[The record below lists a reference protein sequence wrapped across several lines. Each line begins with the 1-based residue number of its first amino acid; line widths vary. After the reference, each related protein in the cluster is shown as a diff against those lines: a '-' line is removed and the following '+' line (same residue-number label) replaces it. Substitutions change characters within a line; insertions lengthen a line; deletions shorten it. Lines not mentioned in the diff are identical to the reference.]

1 MARPSLPNV
10 ISANRLELLQ
20 IADSYAREKSVD
32 RETVFRAI
40 EETVE
45 RSLRPRYGSQ
55 QDIRA
60 QINPDTGEIRVFRHQ
75 EVVEEV
81 DNPYTQLDLATA
93 RRQDPEAE
101 IGSVLR
107 TELPLAGLDRAGSQ
121 AGKQTMHKRMRAA
134 ERESQFEEFRDRV
147 GDIITGTV
155 KLVERGNV
163 ILDVQRGEAVMRR
176 DQSIPRENFRIGDRV
191 RALIIEVQNENPGP
205 QVLLSRSSPH
215 FMHKLFAQ
223 EVPEVYEGTIEFR
236 GIARDPGSRA
246 KIAVV
251 SNNSSIDPVGAC
263 VGMRGSRVQT
273 IVNELHGE
281 RIDVIPWSPDPEAF
295 ITSALQP
302 ARVVDVILD
311 EAQKSAKVIVPPED
325 DNQSKAIGRR
335 GQNVRLAS
343 KLTGWQISIIPED
356 EYSAMEA
363 TEREERIRLFMDRL
377 QIDEQEAMILNSGGM
392 RSLEDIEEAA
402 PEDFSGLEG
411 LDAARIQSIQ
421 ETARACLDEEETA
434 RFAALRELGM
444 EPELLEFL
452 VECNFDIDH
461 IEAIARHEDRSK
473 REPVIRKLKH
483 FADLTT
489 DEICGDEVRVA
500 GRTRRRV
507 GILSRFNLPE
517 EGIDT
522 IVMHARVRAGFFT
535 AEEVFGGGSAA
546 KPADAPG
553 EGEDGAEADPAE
565 ADLAEADPAEADPAE
580 ADLAEADGA
589 EADLADADADLAE
602 ERDAAPADGPAD

>member
-1 MARPSLPNV
+1 MAKPLPSGII

-32 RETVFRAI
+32 RDTVFRAI

-45 RSLRPRYGSQ
+45 RSLRPRYGSN

-60 QINPDTGEIRVFRHQ
+60 NINPESGEIRVFRYQ
-75 EVVEEV
+75 EVVESVE
-81 DNPYTQLDLATA
+81 NPYTQVDLDSA
-93 RRQDPEAE
+93 RRHDPDAVVGGT
-101 IGSVLR
+101 IR
-107 TELPLAGLDRAGSQ
+107 TELPLAGLDRTGSQ

-134 ERESQFEEFRDRV
+134 ERESQFAEFKDRV
-147 GDIITGTV
+147 GDIITGSV

-176 DQSIPRENFRIGDRV
+176 DQSIPRENFRIGDRL

-205 QVLLSRSSPH
+205 QILLSRSSPH

-223 EVPEVYEGTIEFR
+223 EVPEVYEGIIEFR

-281 RIDVIPWSPDPEAF
+281 RIDVIPWSADPEAF
-295 ITSALQP
+295 ITASLQP
-302 ARVVDVILD
+302 ARVVDVILNED
-311 EAQKSAKVIVPPED
+311 QKTAKVIVPPED

-356 EYSAMEA
+356 EYSTMEA
-363 TEREERIRLFMDRL
+363 SEREERIQLFMERL
-377 QIDEQEAMILNSGGM
+377 GVDEQEAMILNSNGM
-392 RSLEDIEEAA
+392 RSLEDIEEAD
-402 PEDFSGLEG
+402 PEDFVGMEG
-411 LDAARIQSIQ
+411 LDSERVGSIQ
-421 ETARACLDEEETA
+421 ATARECLDQEESA
-434 RFAALRELGM
+434 RFAALREMGL
-444 EPELLEFL
+444 EEELLEFL
-452 VECNFDIDH
+452 VECNFDIEH

-473 REPVIRKLKH
+473 KERVIRTLKH

-500 GRTRRRV
+500 GRVRRRV
-507 GILSRFNLPE
+507 GILSKFNLPE

-522 IVMHARVRAGFFT
+522 IIMHARVRAGYFT
-535 AEEVFGGGSAA
+535 AEQVFGSGS
-546 KPADAPG
+546 KRPG
-553 EGEDGAEADPAE
+553 SEPTGSEPTGSEPTGSEPTGTHRRRACYRRRQLIARA
-565 ADLAEADPAEADPAE
+565 
-580 ADLAEADGA
+580 
-589 EADLADADADLAE
+589 
-602 ERDAAPADGPAD
+602 RS

>member
-1 MARPSLPNV
+1 MAKPLPSGII

-45 RSLRPRYGSQ
+45 RSLRPRYGSN

-60 QINPDTGEIRVFRHQ
+60 NISPETGEIRVFRYQ
-75 EVVEEV
+75 EVVDSVE
-81 DNPYTQLDLATA
+81 NPYTQIDLDSA
-93 RRQDPEAE
+93 RRRDPDAVVGGT
-101 IGSVLR
+101 IK
-107 TELPLAGLDRAGSQ
+107 TELPLAGLDRTGSQ

-134 ERESQFEEFRDRV
+134 ERESQFAEFKDRV
-147 GDIITGTV
+147 GDVITGTV

-163 ILDVQRGEAVMRR
+163 ILDIQRGEAVMRR
-176 DQSIPRENFRIGDRV
+176 DQSIPRENFRIGDRL

-205 QVLLSRSSPH
+205 QILLSRSSPH

-223 EVPEVYEGTIEFR
+223 EVPEVYEGIIEFR

-281 RIDVIPWSPDPEAF
+281 RIDVIPWSADPEAF
-295 ITSALQP
+295 ITASLQP

-311 EAQKSAKVIVPPED
+311 EDPKTAKVIVPPED

-356 EYSAMEA
+356 EYSTMEA
-363 TEREERIRLFMDRL
+363 SEREGRIQLFMERL
-377 QIDEQEAMILNSGGM
+377 GIDEQEAMILNSSGM
-392 RSLEDIEEAA
+392 RNLEDLEEAD
-402 PEDFSGLEG
+402 PEDFVGVEG
-411 LDAARIQSIQ
+411 LDSERVESIQ
-421 ETARACLDEEETA
+421 ATARECLDQEESA
-434 RFAALRELGM
+434 RFAALREMGL
-444 EPELLEFL
+444 EEELLEFL
-452 VECNFDIDH
+452 VECNFDIEH
-461 IEAIARHEDRSK
+461 IEAVARHEDRSK
-473 REPVIRKLKH
+473 KEPVIRTLKH

-500 GRTRRRV
+500 GRIRRRV
-507 GILSRFNLPE
+507 GILSKFNLPE
-517 EGIDT
+517 EGIET
-522 IVMHARVRAGFFT
+522 IIMHARVRAGYFT
-535 AEEVFGGGSAA
+535 AEQVFGSGSKRPVGG
-546 KPADAPG
+546 PA
-553 EGEDGAEADPAE
+553 
-565 ADLAEADPAEADPAE
+565 
-580 ADLAEADGA
+580 ADGA
-589 EADLADADADLAE
+589 S
-602 ERDAAPADGPAD
+602 

>member
-1 MARPSLPNV
+1 MAKSLPTGI

-45 RSLRPRYGSQ
+45 RSLRPRYGTQ

-60 QINPDTGEIRVFRHQ
+60 KINPETGEIRVFRYQ
-75 EVVEEV
+75 EIVEQVE
-81 DNPYTQLDLATA
+81 NPYTQIDLVSA
-93 RRQDPEAE
+93 RRRDPEAA
-101 IGSVLR
+101 IGGTVR
-107 TELPLAGLDRAGSQ
+107 TELPLSGLDRAGSQ

-134 ERESQFEEFRDRV
+134 ERESQFAEFKDRV

-223 EVPEVYEGTIEFR
+223 EVPEVYEGIIEFR

-281 RIDVIPWSPDPEAF
+281 RIDVIPWSVDPEAF
-295 ITSALQP
+295 ITAALQP

-311 EAQKSAKVIVPPED
+311 EDQKTAKVIVPPED

-363 TEREERIRLFMDRL
+363 AEREERIQLFMNRL
-377 QIDEQEAMILNSGGM
+377 GIDEQEAMILNSSGM
-392 RSLEDIEEAA
+392 RSLEDIEEAD
-402 PEDFSGLEG
+402 PEDFVGVEG
-411 LDAARIQSIQ
+411 LDPERVQAIQAIARQ
-421 ETARACLDEEETA
+421 CLDEEESA
-434 RFAALRELGM
+434 RFAALRELGL
-444 EPELLEFL
+444 EEELLDFL
-452 VECNFDIDH
+452 VECNFDIEH
-461 IEAIARHEDRSK
+461 IEAIAWHDDRSK
-473 REPVIRKLKH
+473 KEPVIRTLRH

-500 GRTRRRV
+500 GRIRRRV
-507 GILSRFNLPE
+507 GILSKFNLPE
-517 EGIDT
+517 DGIDT
-522 IVMHARVRAGFFT
+522 IIMHARVRAGYFT
-535 AEEVFGGGSAA
+535 AEQVFGSGSG
-546 KPADAPG
+546 APG
-553 EGEDGAEADPAE
+553 GRGRANDRSAGAS
-565 ADLAEADPAEADPAE
+565 
-580 ADLAEADGA
+580 
-589 EADLADADADLAE
+589 
-602 ERDAAPADGPAD
+602 R

>member
-1 MARPSLPNV
+1 MAKLSPTGV

-32 RETVFRAI
+32 RATVFRAI

-45 RSLRPRYGSQ
+45 RALRPVYGSQ

-60 QINPDTGEIRVFRHQ
+60 SIDPDTGEIRAFRHQ
-75 EVVEEV
+75 DVVEEV
-81 DNPYTQLDLATA
+81 DNVYTQIDLKSA
-93 RRQDPEAE
+93 RRQDPDAE
-101 IGSVLR
+101 IGGTIR

-134 ERESQFEEFRDRV
+134 ERESQYAEFKDRV
-147 GDIITGTV
+147 GDIVTGTV

-176 DQSIPRENFRIGDRV
+176 DQSIPRESFRVGDRV
-191 RALIIEVQNENPGP
+191 RALIVEVQNENPGP

-215 FMHKLFAQ
+215 FMRKLFAQ

-246 KIAVV
+246 KIAVI
-251 SNNSSIDPVGAC
+251 SNNASIDPVGAC

-281 RIDVIPWSPDPEAF
+281 RIDVIPWSADPEAF

-311 EAQKSAKVIVPPED
+311 EEQKSAKVIVPPED

-343 KLTGWQISIIPED
+343 RLTGWQISIIPED
-356 EYSAMEA
+356 EFSAMEA

-377 QIDEQEAMILNSGGM
+377 GVDEQEAMILNSSGM
-392 RSLEDIEEAA
+392 RNLEDLEEAD
-402 PEDFSGLEG
+402 PDDFAGVDG
-411 LDAARIQSIQ
+411 LDPARVEAIQAV
-421 ETARACLDEEETA
+421 ARQCLDEEESA

-444 EPELLEFL
+444 EDDLLEFL
-452 VECNFDIDH
+452 LECNFDIEH

-473 REPVIRKLKH
+473 REPVIRTLKH

-500 GRTRRRV
+500 GRIRRRV

-517 EGIDT
+517 EDIDT
-522 IVMHARVRAGFFT
+522 IIMNARVRAGYFT
-535 AEEVFGGGSAA
+535 VEQVFGSGDS
-546 KPADAPG
+546 PDEDAPDDDSPDG
-553 EGEDGAEADPAE
+553 GASDGAGDSPAE
-565 ADLAEADPAEADPAE
+565 AA
-580 ADLAEADGA
+580 
-589 EADLADADADLAE
+589 
-602 ERDAAPADGPAD
+602 

>member
-1 MARPSLPNV
+1 MAKPIPSGI

-45 RSLRPRYGSQ
+45 RSLRPRYGSH

-60 QINPDTGEIRVFRHQ
+60 HINPETGEIRVFRYQ
-75 EVVEEV
+75 EVVEQVE
-81 DNPYTQLDLATA
+81 NPYTQIDLASA
-93 RRQDPEAE
+93 RRRDPEVAVGGT
-101 IGSVLR
+101 IQ
-107 TELPLAGLDRAGSQ
+107 TELPLSSLDRAGSQ

-134 ERESQFEEFRDRV
+134 ERESQYAEFKDRV

-191 RALIIEVQNENPGP
+191 RALIIDVQKDNPGP

-223 EVPEVYEGTIEFR
+223 EVPEVYEGIIEFR

-281 RIDVIPWSPDPEAF
+281 RIDVIPWSADPEAF
-295 ITSALQP
+295 ITAALQP

-311 EAQKSAKVIVPPED
+311 EDQKTAKVIVPPED

-356 EYSAMEA
+356 EYSTMEA
-363 TEREERIRLFMDRL
+363 TEREERIKLFMDKL
-377 QIDEQEAMILNSGGM
+377 GIDEHEAMILNSSGM
-392 RSLEDIEEAA
+392 RSLEDIEESD
-402 PEDFSGLEG
+402 PDDLLGVEG
-411 LDAARIQSIQ
+411 LDPERVEAIQAIARERLDQ
-421 ETARACLDEEETA
+421 EEAE
-434 RFAALRELGM
+434 RFAALREVGV
-444 EPELLEFL
+444 EEELLEFL
-452 VECNFDIDH
+452 VEANFDIEH

-473 REPVIRKLKH
+473 REPVIRTLKH

-500 GRTRRRV
+500 GRVRRRV

-517 EGIDT
+517 ENIDT
-522 IVMHARVRAGFFT
+522 IIMHARVRAGYFT
-535 AEEVFGGGSAA
+535 AEQVFGSGSE
-546 KPADAPG
+546 PLGSEID
-553 EGEDGAEADPAE
+553 
-565 ADLAEADPAEADPAE
+565 
-580 ADLAEADGA
+580 
-589 EADLADADADLAE
+589 AE
-602 ERDAAPADGPAD
+602 EEAAD

>member
-1 MARPSLPNV
+1 MAKPLPSGII

-32 RETVFRAI
+32 RDTVFRAI

-45 RSLRPRYGSQ
+45 RSLRPRYGSN

-60 QINPDTGEIRVFRHQ
+60 NINPETGEIRVFRYQ
-75 EVVEEV
+75 EVVESVE
-81 DNPYTQLDLATA
+81 NAYTQIDLDSA
-93 RRQDPEAE
+93 RRHDPDAVVGGT
-101 IGSVLR
+101 IR
-107 TELPLAGLDRAGSQ
+107 TELPLAGLDRTGSQ

-134 ERESQFEEFRDRV
+134 ERESQFAEFKDRV
-147 GDIITGTV
+147 GDIITGSV

-205 QVLLSRSSPH
+205 QILLSRSSPH

-223 EVPEVYEGTIEFR
+223 EVPEVYEGIIEFR

-281 RIDVIPWSPDPEAF
+281 RIDVIPWSADPEAF
-295 ITSALQP
+295 ITASLQP
-302 ARVVDVILD
+302 ARVVDVILNED
-311 EAQKSAKVIVPPED
+311 QKTAKVIVPPED

-356 EYSAMEA
+356 EYSTMEA
-363 TEREERIRLFMDRL
+363 SEREERIQLFMERL
-377 QIDEQEAMILNSGGM
+377 GVDEQEAMILNSNGM
-392 RSLEDIEEAA
+392 RSLEDIEEAD
-402 PEDFSGLEG
+402 PEDFVGMEG
-411 LDAARIQSIQ
+411 LDSERVESIQ
-421 ETARACLDEEETA
+421 TTARECLDQEESA
-434 RFAALRELGM
+434 RFAALREMGL
-444 EPELLEFL
+444 EEELLEFL
-452 VECNFDIDH
+452 VECNFDIEH
-461 IEAIARHEDRSK
+461 IEAIAHHEDRSK
-473 REPVIRKLKH
+473 KERVIRTLKH

-500 GRTRRRV
+500 GRVRRRV
-507 GILSRFNLPE
+507 GILSKFNLPE

-522 IVMHARVRAGFFT
+522 IIMHARVRAGYFT
-535 AEEVFGGGSAA
+535 AEQVFGSGSKRPGSEPTGSDPTDSEPTGG
-546 KPADAPG
+546 
-553 EGEDGAEADPAE
+553 ERVTDGAS
-565 ADLAEADPAEADPAE
+565 
-580 ADLAEADGA
+580 
-589 EADLADADADLAE
+589 
-602 ERDAAPADGPAD
+602 

>member
-1 MARPSLPNV
+1 MAKSIPSGI

-20 IADSYAREKSVD
+20 IADSHAREKSVD

-45 RSLRPRYGSQ
+45 RSLRPRYGSH

-60 QINPDTGEIRVFRHQ
+60 HINPDTGEIRVFRYQ
-75 EVVEEV
+75 EVVEQVE
-81 DNPYTQLDLATA
+81 NPYTQIDLMSA
-93 RRQDPEAE
+93 RRRDPEAA
-101 IGSVLR
+101 IGSTIQ
-107 TELPLAGLDRAGSQ
+107 TELPLAGLDRTGSQ

-134 ERESQFEEFRDRV
+134 ERESQYAEFKDRV

-191 RALIIEVQNENPGP
+191 RALIIDVQKDNPGP

-223 EVPEVYEGTIEFR
+223 EVPEVYEGIIEFR

-281 RIDVIPWSPDPEAF
+281 RIDVIPWSADPEAF
-295 ITSALQP
+295 ITAALQP

-311 EAQKSAKVIVPPED
+311 EGQKTAKVIVPPED

-363 TEREERIRLFMDRL
+363 TEREERIKLFMDRL
-377 QIDEQEAMILNSGGM
+377 GIDEQEAMILNSSGV
-392 RSLEDIEEAA
+392 RSLEDIEESD
-402 PEDFSGLEG
+402 PDDLMGVEG
-411 LDAARIQSIQ
+411 LDPERVEAIQA
-421 ETARACLDEEETA
+421 TARERLDQEEAE
-434 RFAALRELGM
+434 RFAALREMGL
-444 EPELLEFL
+444 EEELLEFL
-452 VECNFDIDH
+452 VEANFDIEH
-461 IEAIARHEDRSK
+461 IEAITHHEDRSK
-473 REPVIRKLKH
+473 REPVIRTLKH

-500 GRTRRRV
+500 GRVRRRV
-507 GILSRFNLPE
+507 GILSKFNLPE

-522 IVMHARVRAGFFT
+522 IIMHARVRAGYFT
-535 AEEVFGGGSAA
+535 AEQVFGAGSEPLGSEM
-546 KPADAPG
+546 KP
-553 EGEDGAEADPAE
+553 EGEAAD
-565 ADLAEADPAEADPAE
+565 
-580 ADLAEADGA
+580 
-589 EADLADADADLAE
+589 
-602 ERDAAPADGPAD
+602 

>member
-1 MARPSLPNV
+1 MAKPLPSGII

-32 RETVFRAI
+32 RDTVFRAI

-45 RSLRPRYGSQ
+45 RSLRPRYGSN

-60 QINPDTGEIRVFRHQ
+60 NINPETGEIRVFRYQ
-75 EVVEEV
+75 EVVESVE
-81 DNPYTQLDLATA
+81 NAYTQIDLDSA
-93 RRQDPEAE
+93 RRHDPDAVVGGT
-101 IGSVLR
+101 IR
-107 TELPLAGLDRAGSQ
+107 TELPLAGLDRTGSQ

-134 ERESQFEEFRDRV
+134 ERESQFAEFKDRV
-147 GDIITGTV
+147 GDIITGSV

-205 QVLLSRSSPH
+205 QILLSRSSPH

-223 EVPEVYEGTIEFR
+223 EVPEVYEGIIEFR

-281 RIDVIPWSPDPEAF
+281 RIDVIPWSADPEAF
-295 ITSALQP
+295 ITASLQP
-302 ARVVDVILD
+302 ARVVDVILNED
-311 EAQKSAKVIVPPED
+311 QKTAKVIVPPED

-356 EYSAMEA
+356 EYSTMEA
-363 TEREERIRLFMDRL
+363 SEREERIQLFMERL
-377 QIDEQEAMILNSGGM
+377 GVDEQEAMILNSNGM
-392 RSLEDIEEAA
+392 RSLEDIEEAD
-402 PEDFSGLEG
+402 PEDFVGMEG
-411 LDAARIQSIQ
+411 LDSERVESIQ
-421 ETARACLDEEETA
+421 TTARECLDQEESA
-434 RFAALRELGM
+434 RFAALREMGL
-444 EPELLEFL
+444 EEELLEFL
-452 VECNFDIDH
+452 VECNFDIEH
-461 IEAIARHEDRSK
+461 IEAIAHHEDRSK
-473 REPVIRKLKH
+473 KERVIRTLKH

-500 GRTRRRV
+500 GRVRRRV
-507 GILSRFNLPE
+507 GILSKFNLPE

-522 IVMHARVRAGFFT
+522 IIMHARVRAGYFT
-535 AEEVFGGGSAA
+535 AEQVFGSGSKRPGSEPTGSDPTGSDPTDSEPTGG
-546 KPADAPG
+546 
-553 EGEDGAEADPAE
+553 ERVTDGAS
-565 ADLAEADPAEADPAE
+565 
-580 ADLAEADGA
+580 
-589 EADLADADADLAE
+589 
-602 ERDAAPADGPAD
+602 

>member
-1 MARPSLPNV
+1 MAKPLPSGII

-32 RETVFRAI
+32 RDTVFRAI

-45 RSLRPRYGSQ
+45 RSLRPRYGSN

-60 QINPDTGEIRVFRHQ
+60 NINPETGEIRVFRYQ
-75 EVVEEV
+75 EVVESVE
-81 DNPYTQLDLATA
+81 NAYTQIDLDSA
-93 RRQDPEAE
+93 RRHDPDAVVGGT
-101 IGSVLR
+101 IR
-107 TELPLAGLDRAGSQ
+107 TELPLAGLDRTGSQ

-134 ERESQFEEFRDRV
+134 ERESQFAEFKDRV
-147 GDIITGTV
+147 GDIITGSV

-205 QVLLSRSSPH
+205 QILLSRSSPH

-223 EVPEVYEGTIEFR
+223 EVPEVYEGIIEFR

-281 RIDVIPWSPDPEAF
+281 RIDVIPWSADPEAF
-295 ITSALQP
+295 ITASLQP
-302 ARVVDVILD
+302 ARVVDVILNED
-311 EAQKSAKVIVPPED
+311 QKTAKVIVPPED

-356 EYSAMEA
+356 EYSTMEA
-363 TEREERIRLFMDRL
+363 SEREERIQLFMERL
-377 QIDEQEAMILNSGGM
+377 GVDEQEAMILNSNGM
-392 RSLEDIEEAA
+392 RSLEDIEEAD
-402 PEDFSGLEG
+402 PEDFVGMEG
-411 LDAARIQSIQ
+411 LDSERVESIQ
-421 ETARACLDEEETA
+421 TTARECLDQEESA
-434 RFAALRELGM
+434 RFAALREMGL
-444 EPELLEFL
+444 EEELLEFL
-452 VECNFDIDH
+452 VECNFDIEH
-461 IEAIARHEDRSK
+461 IEAIAHHEDRSK
-473 REPVIRKLKH
+473 KERVIRTLKH

-500 GRTRRRV
+500 GRVRRRV
-507 GILSRFNLPE
+507 GILSKFNLPE

-522 IVMHARVRAGFFT
+522 IIMHARVRAGYFT
-535 AEEVFGGGSAA
+535 AEQVFGSGSKRPGSEPTGSEPTGSDPTDSEPTGG
-546 KPADAPG
+546 
-553 EGEDGAEADPAE
+553 ERVTDGAS
-565 ADLAEADPAEADPAE
+565 
-580 ADLAEADGA
+580 
-589 EADLADADADLAE
+589 
-602 ERDAAPADGPAD
+602 

>member
-1 MARPSLPNV
+1 MAKPFPSGI

-45 RSLRPRYGSQ
+45 RSLRPRYGSN

-60 QINPDTGEIRVFRHQ
+60 NVNQETGEIRVFRHQ
-75 EVVEEV
+75 EVVDSV
-81 DNPYTQLDLATA
+81 QNSYTQIDLDSA
-93 RRQDPEAE
+93 RRRDPDAVVGGT
-101 IGSVLR
+101 IR
-107 TELPLAGLDRAGSQ
+107 TELPLAGLDRTGSQ

-134 ERESQFEEFRDRV
+134 ERESQFAEFKDRV
-147 GDIITGTV
+147 GDVITGTV

-163 ILDVQRGEAVMRR
+163 ILDIQRGEAVMRR

-205 QVLLSRSSPH
+205 QILLSRSSPH

-223 EVPEVYEGTIEFR
+223 EVPEVYEGIIEFR

-281 RIDVIPWSPDPEAF
+281 RIDVIPWSADPEAF
-295 ITSALQP
+295 ITASLQP

-311 EAQKSAKVIVPPED
+311 EDPKTAKVIVPPED

-356 EYSAMEA
+356 EYSTMEA
-363 TEREERIRLFMDRL
+363 SEREERIQLFMERL
-377 QIDEQEAMILNSGGM
+377 GIDEQEAMILNSSDM
-392 RSLEDIEEAA
+392 RSLEDIEEAD
-402 PEDFSGLEG
+402 PEDFVGVEG
-411 LDAARIQSIQ
+411 LNSERVELIQA
-421 ETARACLDEEETA
+421 TARECLDQEESA
-434 RFAALRELGM
+434 RFAALREMGL
-444 EPELLEFL
+444 EEELLEFL

-461 IEAIARHEDRSK
+461 IEAVARHEDRSK
-473 REPVIRKLKH
+473 KESVIRTLKH

-500 GRTRRRV
+500 GRNRRRV
-507 GILSRFNLPE
+507 GILSKFNLPE

-522 IVMHARVRAGFFT
+522 IIMHARVRAGYFT
-535 AEEVFGGGSAA
+535 AEQVFGSGSERPGG
-546 KPADAPG
+546 
-553 EGEDGAEADPAE
+553 
-565 ADLAEADPAEADPAE
+565 
-580 ADLAEADGA
+580 
-589 EADLADADADLAE
+589 
-602 ERDAAPADGPAD
+602 GPAAGGPAASGPAAGGAS

>member
-1 MARPSLPNV
+1 MAKPLPSGII

-32 RETVFRAI
+32 RDTVFRAI

-45 RSLRPRYGSQ
+45 RSLRPRYGSN

-60 QINPDTGEIRVFRHQ
+60 NINPESGEIRVFRYQ
-75 EVVEEV
+75 EVVESVE
-81 DNPYTQLDLATA
+81 NPYTQVDLDSA
-93 RRQDPEAE
+93 RRHDPDAVVGGT
-101 IGSVLR
+101 IR
-107 TELPLAGLDRAGSQ
+107 TELPLAGLDRTGSQ

-134 ERESQFEEFRDRV
+134 ERESQFAEFKDRV
-147 GDIITGTV
+147 GDIITGSV

-176 DQSIPRENFRIGDRV
+176 DQSIPRENFRIGDRL

-205 QVLLSRSSPH
+205 QILLSRSSPH

-223 EVPEVYEGTIEFR
+223 EVPEVYEGIIEFR

-281 RIDVIPWSPDPEAF
+281 RIDVIPWSADPEAF
-295 ITSALQP
+295 ITASLQP
-302 ARVVDVILD
+302 ARVVDVILNED
-311 EAQKSAKVIVPPED
+311 QKTAKVIVPPED

-356 EYSAMEA
+356 EYSTMEA
-363 TEREERIRLFMDRL
+363 SEREERIQLFMERL
-377 QIDEQEAMILNSGGM
+377 GVDEQEAMILNSNGM
-392 RSLEDIEEAA
+392 RSLEDIEEAD
-402 PEDFSGLEG
+402 PEDFVGMEG
-411 LDAARIQSIQ
+411 LDSERVGSIQ
-421 ETARACLDEEETA
+421 ATARECLDQEESA
-434 RFAALRELGM
+434 RFAALREMGL
-444 EPELLEFL
+444 EEELLEFL
-452 VECNFDIDH
+452 VECNFDIEH

-473 REPVIRKLKH
+473 KERVIRTLKH

-500 GRTRRRV
+500 GRVRRRV
-507 GILSRFNLPE
+507 GILSKFNLPE

-522 IVMHARVRAGFFT
+522 IIMHARVRAGYFT
-535 AEEVFGGGSAA
+535 AEQVFGSGSKRPGSEPTGSEPTGSEPTGSEPTGG
-546 KPADAPG
+546 
-553 EGEDGAEADPAE
+553 ERVTDGAS
-565 ADLAEADPAEADPAE
+565 
-580 ADLAEADGA
+580 
-589 EADLADADADLAE
+589 
-602 ERDAAPADGPAD
+602 